1 MPLPPV
7 IVKSVAKLAKK
18 NLDRQSTRG
27 RNIAIKQEVTSVDI
41 GVASP
46 HSRSERAARR
56 KAKIPASSKVVVES
70 LSSPGN
76 TMSSTSREERASK
89 RRRLSAKSDTTL
101 AVEKDR
107 KLPSG
112 KRAIQEVQALLGY
125 APKSKT
131 PGASKS
137 LGGGGVVTNPPPKKM
152 YPPSEKTDPPFKK
165 TNPDRS
171 APAKKKN
178 ESTATS
184 NSPVQGTTEET
195 CQTST
200 VEMLSVAATAP
211 VEATY
216 KSLLRRVRSLRG
228 KR

>member
-1 MPLPPV
+1 MG
-7 IVKSVAKLAKK
+7 KK

-76 TMSSTSREERASK
+76 TVSSTSREERASK
-89 RRRLSAKSDTTL
+89 RRKLSAKSDTTL
-101 AVEKDR
+101 AVEKNR

-112 KRAIQEVQALLGY
+112 KRAIQEVQALIG
-125 APKSKT
+125 SKI

-137 LGGGGVVTNPPPKKM
+137 PGGGGVVTNPPPKKM
-152 YPPSEKTDPPFKK
+152 DPPAEKTDPPSKK
-165 TNPDRS
+165 TDPDRS

-195 CQTST
+195 FQTST